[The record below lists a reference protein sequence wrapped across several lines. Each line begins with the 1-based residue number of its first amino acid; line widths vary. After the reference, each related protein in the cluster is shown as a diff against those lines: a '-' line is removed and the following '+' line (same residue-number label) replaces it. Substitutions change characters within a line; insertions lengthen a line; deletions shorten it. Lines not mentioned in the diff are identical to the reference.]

1 MTHSDDSGL
10 ILPPKLAPIH
20 VAIVPI
26 YRKDDEKERVYAEAE
41 KVKAELSA
49 LGLHVKFDDR
59 DNMQPGAKFYE
70 WEMKGVP
77 IRIEIG
83 PKDLE
88 KGVLCLVRR
97 FVLEQPGESVED
109 QRKRRKSFVP
119 RAEAISGLPAI
130 LAQMQKEL
138 YQRALAFRTSRS
150 RIINT
155 MEEFERFFKQEGGG
169 FAWVHWA
176 GSGDDEDA
184 MSKRF
189 ETTVRCIPLPDQI
202 PAEAQGKGTC
212 ILTGKPSA
220 QRVIMAKAY

>member
-1 MTHSDDSGL
+1 MPLVPVASLHGL
-10 ILPPKLAPIH
+10 VVSEAVHLKLTSRPLKTLQLA
-20 VAIVPI
+20 AA
-26 YRKDDEKERVYAEAE
+26 Y
-41 KVKAELSA
+41 
-49 LGLHVKFDDR
+49 KFDDR

-70 WEMKGVP
+70 WESKGVP

-83 PKDLE
+83 PKDLD

-119 RAEAISGLPAI
+119 RAEAIEGIPTI
-130 LAQMQKEL
+130 LAGMQKEL
-138 YQRALAFRTSRS
+138 YDRALAFRNSRT
-150 RIINT
+150 RIIDSI
-155 MEEFERFFKQEGGG
+155 EDFERFFKQEGGG

-176 GSGDDEDA
+176 GTGDDEDQ

-189 ETTVRCIPLPDQI
+189 ETTIRCIPLPDQI
-202 PAEAQGKGTC
+202 PSEAQGSGTC